1 MRKNHS
7 HVFGETKEQLF
18 ENIKQKIWAM
28 SSEARIL
35 DEEVAAEYNQWIA
48 DSWKAK
54 SVPAEIKNMGMR
66 DMRYA
71 LSITSGLPTVGR
83 QRAYRQKSRTWECG
97 ICAMPSPT
105 PKSSNSGSENT
116 TDMVNINGFDFYEE
130 PGICGTCPFLITGNT
145 NVPGISC
152 HSDRGLCIQWNE
164 AHHTWANIPRRC
176 KKLFKSAFALYND
189 SGETLVITKKE

>member
-1 MRKNHS
+1 MNKCVKITFQPIIWRDENLNNAS
-7 HVFGETKEQLF
+7 AGIGSTTCHVFGETKEQLF

-28 SSEARIL
+28 SSEAHIL

-48 DSWKAK
+48 DRWKAK
-54 SVPAEIKNMGMR
+54 SVPAE
-66 DMRYA
+66 
-71 LSITSGLPTVGR
+71 
-83 QRAYRQKSRTWECG
+83 
-97 ICAMPSPT
+97 MPSPT
-105 PKSSNSGSENT
+105 PKSSNNGSENT

-145 NVPGISC
+145 SVPGISC

>member
-1 MRKNHS
+1 
-7 HVFGETKEQLF
+7 
-18 ENIKQKIWAM
+18 
-28 SSEARIL
+28 
-35 DEEVAAEYNQWIA
+35 
-48 DSWKAK
+48 
-54 SVPAEIKNMGMR
+54 
-66 DMRYA
+66 
-71 LSITSGLPTVGR
+71 
-83 QRAYRQKSRTWECG
+83 
-97 ICAMPSPT
+97 MPSPT

-176 KKLFKSAFALYND
+176 KKLFKSAFTLYND

>member
-1 MRKNHS
+1 MNKCVKITFQPIIWRDENLNNAS
-7 HVFGETKEQLF
+7 AGIGSTTCHVFGETKEQLF

-35 DEEVAAEYNQWIA
+35 DEEVAA
-48 DSWKAK
+48 
-54 SVPAEIKNMGMR
+54 
-66 DMRYA
+66 
-71 LSITSGLPTVGR
+71 ITSGLPTVGR

-105 PKSSNSGSENT
+105 PKSSNNGSENT

-145 NVPGISC
+145 SVPGISC